1 MDEILWCDHSNESSL
16 LLFFSICKTDIL
28 NICQIITL
36 TSDFLRVKESVTA
49 VPTNDKFPMLRKSKI
64 ILKFNIIAF
73 LEANYDLLDWFL
85 MVLTLGVFVGM
96 VAYLKDS

>member
-1 MDEILWCDHSNESSL
+1 MHVLSHC
-16 LLFFSICKTDIL
+16 
-28 NICQIITL
+28 
-36 TSDFLRVKESVTA
+36 VV
-49 VPTNDKFPMLRKSKI
+49 PMLRKSKI

>member
-1 MDEILWCDHSNESSL
+1 MSDYNFDH
-16 LLFFSICKTDIL
+16 
-28 NICQIITL
+28 
-36 TSDFLRVKESVTA
+36 FLRVKESVTA

-64 ILKFNIIAF
+64 IHKFNIIAF

>member
-1 MDEILWCDHSNESSL
+1 MEVFVFQHLYNTHFKHLSDYNFDH
-16 LLFFSICKTDIL
+16 
-28 NICQIITL
+28 
-36 TSDFLRVKESVTA
+36 FLRVKESVTA
-49 VPTNDKFPMLRKSKI
+49 VPTNDKLMLRKSKI
-64 ILKFNIIAF
+64 ILKFYIDAF

>member
-1 MDEILWCDHSNESSL
+1 
-16 LLFFSICKTDIL
+16 
-28 NICQIITL
+28 
-36 TSDFLRVKESVTA
+36 
-49 VPTNDKFPMLRKSKI
+49 MLRKSKI
-64 ILKFNIIAF
+64 ILKFNNIAF

>member
-1 MDEILWCDHSNESSL
+1 MLDYNFDHY
-16 LLFFSICKTDIL
+16 
-28 NICQIITL
+28 
-36 TSDFLRVKESVTA
+36 LRVKESVTA

-64 ILKFNIIAF
+64 ILKFYVDAF